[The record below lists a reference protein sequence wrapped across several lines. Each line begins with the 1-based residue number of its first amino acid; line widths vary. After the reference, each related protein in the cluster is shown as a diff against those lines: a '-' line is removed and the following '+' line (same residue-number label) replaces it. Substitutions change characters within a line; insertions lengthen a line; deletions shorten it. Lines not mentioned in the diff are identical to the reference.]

1 MAKDF
6 FLSFF
11 DLEALKKNIQA
22 QSRFSVFGFRY
33 FPLTY
38 MSFSIPPFEQQRYH
52 KAQMQLSTT
61 ETGIS
66 DENGNST
73 RKRHI
78 RETVGAWRQNF
89 LACAPCLL
97 CWPITT
103 HSVPFAASLLSPQDF
118 VVFLHGK
125 EKYCA

>member
-11 DLEALKKNIQA
+11 DLEALKKNIRA
-22 QSRFSVFGFRY
+22 QSHFSVFGFRY

-38 MSFSIPPFEQQRYH
+38 MSFFIPPFEQQRYH

-66 DENGNST
+66 DEN
-73 RKRHI
+73 
-78 RETVGAWRQNF
+78 
-89 LACAPCLL
+89 
-97 CWPITT
+97 
-103 HSVPFAASLLSPQDF
+103 
-118 VVFLHGK
+118 
-125 EKYCA
+125 